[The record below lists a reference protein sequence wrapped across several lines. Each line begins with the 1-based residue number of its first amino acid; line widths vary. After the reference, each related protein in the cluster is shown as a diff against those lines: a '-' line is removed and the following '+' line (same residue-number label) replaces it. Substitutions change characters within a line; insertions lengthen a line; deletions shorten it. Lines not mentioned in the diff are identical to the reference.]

1 MFQRIF
7 GIICFL
13 WRVVVNQFG
22 TSKSRW
28 WQINIGSVRL
38 LAITQTGVDQDIQ
51 RHKASLAH
59 NETNIS

>member
-7 GIICFL
+7 GIIYLYGVSFSIT
-13 WRVVVNQFG
+13 FG

-38 LAITQTGVDQDIQ
+38 LAITRTGVDQDIQ
-51 RHKASLAH
+51 RHKAPLAH